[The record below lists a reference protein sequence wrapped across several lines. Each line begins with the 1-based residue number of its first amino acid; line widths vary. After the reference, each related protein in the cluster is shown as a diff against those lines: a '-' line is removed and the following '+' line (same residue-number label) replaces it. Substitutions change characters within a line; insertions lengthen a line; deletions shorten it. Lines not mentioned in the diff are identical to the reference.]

1 MPTTKPT
8 KPKTKKSV
16 STKKASTTKKV
27 VKSKEV
33 KPNISDPKLTK
44 QVNRSRKLLIFSLII
59 LGLALL
65 GYKFLP
71 WFVPAIVNKKPITRL
86 DVYRQMN
93 KAYGQQTL
101 DDLVNQAVL
110 DNAIAKSGVK
120 VDPKKVDQ
128 EVDKLKQQFA
138 KMGGLDQILAQ
149 KGLTL
154 EDLKKQIKTQL
165 AVEEIL
171 KDKITPTDKEI
182 KAEYDKNK
190 DTLYKGK
197 KFEEVKDMIANS
209 LKQMKL
215 SRAFL
220 EWFAQAKKDIQVK
233 YLAPQPSAQP
243 TPKQ

>member
-1 MPTTKPT
+1 MPTTKTT
-8 KPKTKKSV
+8 KSKTKKSV
-16 STKKASTTKKV
+16 STKKTSTTQKV

-33 KPNISDPKLTK
+33 KPDISDPKLTK
-44 QVNRSRKLLIFSLII
+44 QVNRSRKLLIFSLIV

-86 DVYRQMN
+86 DIYRQMD

-154 EDLKKQIKTQL
+154 ADLKKQIKIQL
-165 AVEEIL
+165 SVEEIL
-171 KDKITPTDKEI
+171 KDKITPSDKDI
-182 KAEYDKNK
+182 QAEYDKNK

-197 KFEEVKDMIANS
+197 KLDEVKDMIANS

-215 SRAFL
+215 SQAFL
-220 EWFAQAKKDIQVK
+220 DWFNQAKKDVQVK
-233 YLAPQPSAQP
+233 YLVPKPSVQPSINQ
-243 TPKQ
+243 